1 MLQFCYHLVFPAK
14 YRRAVFDSAF
24 DKELKVVC
32 LEIETQYQIKFL
44 EIGTDDDHVHFWFSL
59 FRRIQSQS
67 L

>member
-1 MLQFCYHLVFPAK
+1 MLLFCYITWFFLRSIVG
-14 YRRAVFDSAF
+14 
-24 DKELKVVC
+24 
-32 LEIETQYQIKFL
+32 QYQIKFL